1 MVRVETVNPTR
12 RQLFILKERLELA
25 RTGYRIL
32 DEKLDF
38 LMNEFHKLSKET
50 LVSRKE
56 LNEILRKAFNALIK
70 SEFIIGNKKVEG
82 IGKGMEPY
90 SEVEF
95 SSKSMMGVTL
105 IKFLQKKSEKS
116 LVERGYS
123 LLEGCASLDQA
134 VVSFQESFDR
144 ILKVGE
150 YEHNLRTIAKEAYET
165 RKIVM
170 LLKNFII
177 PQLLSSIKYVKFR
190 LDEQGREEFLR
201 LKRLLGRSNSER
213 YN

>member
-1 MVRVETVNPTR
+1 MVRVETINPTR

-25 RTGYRIL
+25 KTGYNIL
-32 DEKLDF
+32 NEKLDF
-38 LMNEFHKLSKET
+38 LMNEFHRLSKEA

-56 LNEILRKAFNALIK
+56 LNEILGKAFSSLIK
-70 SEFIIGNKKVEG
+70 SELIIGSKSIEG
-82 IGKGMEPY
+82 ISKSMEPY

-105 IKFLQKKSEKS
+105 IKLLQKKSEKN
-116 LVERGYS
+116 LIERGYS
-123 LLEGCASLDQA
+123 MLESCATLDQA

-150 YEHNLRTIAKEAYET
+150 HEHNLRTIAKEAYET

-177 PQLLSSIKYVKFR
+177 PQLLNSIKYVKFR
-190 LDEQGREEFLR
+190 LEEQEREEFLR
-201 LKRLLGRSNSER
+201 FKRILAVR
-213 YN
+213 

>member
-25 RTGYRIL
+25 NMGYRIL
-32 DEKLDF
+32 NEKLDF
-38 LMNEFHKLSKET
+38 LMNEFHRLSKET

-56 LNEILRKAFNALIK
+56 LNEVLGKAFNALIK
-70 SEFIIGNKKVEG
+70 SEFIVGSKTMESIA
-82 IGKGMEPY
+82 KGMEPY
-90 SEVEF
+90 SDVEF

-105 IKFLQKKSEKS
+105 IKLLQKKSEKN
-116 LVERGYS
+116 LIERGYS
-123 LLEGCASLDQA
+123 LLEGCGSSDQA
-134 VVSFQESFDR
+134 VLSFQESFDR

-150 YEHNLRTIAKEAYET
+150 FEHNLRTIAEEAYET

-190 LDEQGREEFLR
+190 LEEQGREEFMR
-201 LKRLLGRSNSER
+201 FKRILSGMNSDR

>member
-1 MVRVETVNPTR
+1 MVRIETVNPTR

-25 RTGYRIL
+25 NTGYRIL
-32 DEKLDF
+32 NEKLDF

-50 LVSRKE
+50 LASRQE
-56 LNEILRKAFNALIK
+56 LNEMLKKAFDALLK
-70 SEFIIGNKKVEG
+70 SELILGSKNIDR
-82 IGKGMEPY
+82 IAKGMQPY
-90 SEVEF
+90 SDVEF
-95 SSKSMMGVTL
+95 SSKTMMGVNL
-105 IKFLQKKSEKS
+105 IKLLQKKSEKNF
-116 LVERGYS
+116 VERGYS
-123 LLEGCASLDQA
+123 MLEGCASSDQA

-150 YEHNLRTIAKEAYET
+150 YEYNLRNLAKEAYET

-190 LDEQGREEFLR
+190 LDEQAREEFLR
-201 LKRLLGRSNSER
+201 FKRILTRSSSNEE
-213 YN
+213 N

>member
-1 MVRVETVNPTR
+1 MVRVEAVNPTR

-25 RTGYRIL
+25 NMGYRIL
-32 DEKLDF
+32 NEKLDF

-56 LNEILRKAFNALIK
+56 LNENLVKAFNALIK
-70 SEFIIGNKKVEG
+70 SEFIIGSKTMES
-82 IGKGMEPY
+82 IAKGMENY
-90 SEVEF
+90 SDIEF

-105 IKFLQKKSEKS
+105 IKLLQKKSEGD
-116 LVERGYS
+116 LIERGYS
-123 LLEGCASLDQA
+123 LLEGCASSDQA
-134 VVSFQESFDR
+134 VLSFQESFDR

-150 YEHNLRTIAKEAYET
+150 FEHNLRTIASEAYET

-190 LDEQGREEFLR
+190 LDEQAREEFMR
-201 LKRLLGRSNSER
+201 FKRVLSGMNSEKS
-213 YN
+213 N

>member
-25 RTGYRIL
+25 NMGYRIL
-32 DEKLDF
+32 NEKLDF
-38 LMNEFHKLSKET
+38 LMNEFHRLSKET

-56 LNEILRKAFNALIK
+56 LNEILAKAFNALVK
-70 SEFIIGNKKVEG
+70 SEFIIGNKNMES
-82 IGKGMEPY
+82 IAKGMGIY
-90 SEVEF
+90 SDVEF

-105 IKFLQKKSEKS
+105 IKLLQKKSEKG
-116 LVERGYS
+116 LIERGYS
-123 LLEGCASLDQA
+123 LLEGCASSDQA
-134 VVSFQESFDR
+134 VLSFQESFDR

-150 YEHNLRTIAKEAYET
+150 FEHNLRAIATEAYET

-177 PQLLSSIKYVKFR
+177 PQLLISIKYVKFR
-190 LDEQGREEFLR
+190 LEEQEREEFLR
-201 LKRLLGRSNSER
+201 FKRILAVR
-213 YN
+213 

>member
-1 MVRVETVNPTR
+1 MVRVETINPTR

-25 RTGYRIL
+25 KTGYNIL
-32 DEKLDF
+32 NEKLDF
-38 LMNEFHKLSKET
+38 LMNEFHRLSKEA

-56 LNEILRKAFNALIK
+56 LNEILGKAFSSLIK
-70 SEFIIGNKKVEG
+70 SELIIGSKSIEG
-82 IGKGMEPY
+82 ISKSMEPY

-105 IKFLQKKSEKS
+105 IKLLQKKSEKN
-116 LVERGYS
+116 LIERGYS
-123 LLEGCASLDQA
+123 MLESCATLDQA

-150 YEHNLRTIAKEAYET
+150 HEHNLRTIAKEAYET

-190 LDEQGREEFLR
+190 LEEQEREEFLR
-201 LKRLLGRSNSER
+201 FKRILVVR
-213 YN
+213 